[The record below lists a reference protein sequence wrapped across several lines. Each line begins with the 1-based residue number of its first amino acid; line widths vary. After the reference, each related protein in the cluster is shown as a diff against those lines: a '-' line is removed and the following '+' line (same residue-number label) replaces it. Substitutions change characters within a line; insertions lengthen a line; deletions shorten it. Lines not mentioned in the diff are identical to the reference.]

1 MTTIPPLSPP
11 RAEADRGRPP
21 WWGLNRRSWLAG
33 AAWFVPLILFL
44 GLTLPQLTLPGL
56 HYDEAAEA
64 GVNAMQIVRGLPV
77 DAFRGAALSIAGQ
90 SFPLMVQDYVGA
102 LNVYLAIPFLA
113 LGGANHVDAL
123 RLLPVLTSAAT
134 LLLTYALAQRLGGRP
149 AAFAATLLLAVSPT
163 FVFWSR
169 QGIFVTNITALL
181 ATAAALLA
189 RRLARAGGR
198 RTACGL
204 GVVCGL
210 GLWAKLLFLWI
221 IGAGVGVALAGF
233 VARRLLARRLSVAG
247 GGIPRPFWMD
257 ALFMMA
263 LVGGAGLGGFPLLL
277 FNWQTGGTLATIAT
291 NLDRSYYGVNNADLG
306 ANLLRRVSQLYALF
320 NGEHLW
326 YLGDVVR
333 NPWAPLLAGLSV
345 VAAFLFAG
353 TRSGRR
359 RAPSASSARPLP
371 GPSLSALAG
380 TLLFLAF
387 YIIQSSFTV
396 SDLFITHFAAALP
409 FFFLAVGLAIGITLR
424 QGGRRGIVVAVVV
437 VALWAT
443 TDLASALRY
452 HQALA
457 RTGGLGTH
465 SDAIYQLAGH
475 LIKHRKRPVV
485 ALDWGMEAPVRFLT
499 LDAVIPIEL
508 FGYERLDAP
517 DANFPERVIP
527 YLQRPDT
534 LYLFRVPQDTIFQ
547 ERRDAIKA
555 VAATLGLRMQKDKT
569 LRGKDGRST
578 FLVYR
583 AVPQE

>member
-1 MTTIPPLSPP
+1 MTAIPPMSSRLADADPNRSRLS
-11 RAEADRGRPP
+11 A
-21 WWGLNRRSWLAG
+21 LNRRALLAG
-33 AAWFVPLILFL
+33 AAWCVPLVLFL
-44 GLTLPQLTLPGL
+44 SLTLPQLTLPGL
-56 HYDEAAEA
+56 HYDEASEA

-77 DAFRGAALSIAGQ
+77 DAFRGAALSIGGR
-90 SFPLMVQDYVGA
+90 SLPLMVQDYVGA

-123 RLLPVLTSAAT
+123 RLLPVLTAAAT
-134 LLLTYALAQRLGGRP
+134 LLLTYVLAQRLGGRP
-149 AAFAATLLLAVSPT
+149 AAFATALLLAVSPT

-181 ATAAALLA
+181 AVAAALLA
-189 RRLARAGGR
+189 RRLAHAGGW
-198 RTACGL
+198 RTALGL
-204 GVVCGL
+204 GIVCGL

-221 IGAGVGVALAGF
+221 IGAGIGVAF
-233 VARRLLARRLSVAG
+233 VGWAARRLLARQSSDVSERVAHPFWADASSVA
-247 GGIPRPFWMD
+247 
-257 ALFMMA
+257 A
-263 LVGGAGLGGFPLLL
+263 LVGGAVLGVFPLLL

-291 NLDRSYYGVNNADLG
+291 NLDRSYYGVNNADFW

-353 TRSGRR
+353 VRAGRHR
-359 RAPSASSARPLP
+359 ASSA
-371 GPSLSALAG
+371 LSALPISGSDLATLAG
-380 TLLFLAF
+380 ALLFLTF
-387 YIIQSSFTV
+387 YTIQSSFTV

-409 FFFLAVGLAIGITLR
+409 FFFLAVGLAIGVSLR
-424 QGGRRGIVVAVVV
+424 HGGRSGVVVAVIV

-443 TDLASALRY
+443 TDLASDFRY

-475 LIKHRKRPVV
+475 LIKHREQPVV

-517 DANFPERVIP
+517 DPEFPARVIP

-547 ERRDAIKA
+547 ERRDAIKE

-578 FLVYR
+578 FLIYR

>member
-1 MTTIPPLSPP
+1 MTAIPPLSTPL
-11 RAEADRGRPP
+11 ADAAPSRSRLSV
-21 WWGLNRRSWLAG
+21 LNRRSLLAG
-33 AAWFVPLILFL
+33 AAWCIPLVLFL
-44 GLTLPQLTLPGL
+44 SLALPQLALPGL
-56 HYDEAAEA
+56 HYDEASEA
-64 GVNAMQIVRGLPV
+64 GVNAMQLVRGLPV
-77 DAFRGAALSIAGQ
+77 DAFRGAALSIGGR

-123 RLLPVLTSAAT
+123 RLLPVLTSATT
-134 LLLTYALAQRLGGRP
+134 LLLTYALAQRLSGRP
-149 AAFAATLLLAVSPT
+149 AAFATALLLAVSPT

-181 ATAAALLA
+181 AVAAALLA
-189 RRLARAGGR
+189 RRLARGGGR
-198 RTACGL
+198 RTALGL
-204 GVVCGL
+204 GIVCGL

-221 IGAGVGVALAGF
+221 IGAGVGVALVSF
-233 VARRLLARRLSVAG
+233 VARRLLARRSSPESERVR
-247 GGIPRPFWMD
+247 RPFWTD
-257 ALFMMA
+257 ATSVVA
-263 LVGGAGLGGFPLLL
+263 LLGGAVLGISPLLL
-277 FNWQTGGTLATIAT
+277 FNWQTGGTLATIAA
-291 NLDRSYYGVNNADLG
+291 NLDRSYYGVNNADFG

-320 NGEHLW
+320 NSEHLW
-326 YLGDVVR
+326 YLGDVMR
-333 NPWAPLLAGLSV
+333 NPWAPLLASLSV
-345 VAAFLFAG
+345 VAAFFLAGASFA
-353 TRSGRR
+353 RR
-359 RAPSASSARPLP
+359 RALAASAVRSVPGSSLA
-371 GPSLSALAG
+371 ALGGA
-380 TLLFLAF
+380 LLFLAF
-387 YIIQSSFTV
+387 YTIQSAFTV

-409 FFFLAVGLAIGITLR
+409 FFFLAVGLAIGVSLR
-424 QGGRRGIVVAVVV
+424 QGGRSGVV
-437 VALWAT
+437 VAIVVVGLWAA
-443 TDLASALRY
+443 TDLASDLGY

-475 LIKHRKRPVV
+475 LIKHRERPVV

-517 DANFPERVIP
+517 DSQFPARVIP

-547 ERRDAIKA
+547 ERREAIKQ